1 MAEEDASR
9 DRPAERHRRPREAGD
24 AAVAATGRLGEA
36 LEKTERARGH
46 LYAFHQLTGG
56 ADATLDEAVELLR
69 EAGADALADRV
80 ADELIGRNVLPGRW
94 TFQIVEEYDDGYY
107 QPFRRLEEDVR
118 AQLAGG
124 RRHVYE
130 AEMKER
136 RRTRGQPHHEATPG
150 RPRGGDLPE

>member
-107 QPFRRLEEDVR
+107 RPFRRLEEQVR
-118 AQLAGG
+118 DQLVDG

-136 RRTRGQPHHEATPG
+136 RRTRGAARHEARADGEP
-150 RPRGGDLPE
+150 PA